1 VNDHHAEY
9 TLQTL
14 LYVSRLAA
22 QDDYQSAS
30 AMGLRPDQIR
40 TIGSMSLQNLQDLSL
55 TVKTRF
61 FSATF
66 SPDNLDAALH
76 ILQHKSAERETI
88 LRMIEA
94 GASFS
99 MMNALFGLSKTDH
112 AGYRKLVG
120 LSKQGRPSKPSEQES
135 VTLWHHWIR
144 HDQLGIRERLL
155 AVHNQTGIEL
165 SALWALIQSW
175 EAAVPETGNQTT

>member
-1 VNDHHAEY
+1 MNDHHAEY

-22 QDDYQSAS
+22 QDDYRSA
-30 AMGLRPDQIR
+30 AALGLRPDQIR
-40 TIGSMSLQNLQDLSL
+40 AIGSMSLQNLQELAL

-61 FSATF
+61 FQTTF
-66 SPDNLDAALH
+66 SPDDLGAALR
-76 ILQHKSAERETI
+76 ILRHKSAERETV
-88 LRMIEA
+88 LQMIDA

-112 AGYRKLVG
+112 AGYRKLMG

-135 VTLWHHWIR
+135 VTLWHHWIS
-144 HDQLGIRERLL
+144 HDHLGIK
-155 AVHNQTGIEL
+155 
-165 SALWALIQSW
+165 
-175 EAAVPETGNQTT
+175 

>member
-1 VNDHHAEY
+1 MNDYHAEY

-14 LYVSRLAA
+14 LYASRLAA
-22 QDDYQSAS
+22 QDDYRSAS
-30 AMGLRPDQIR
+30 ALGLRPDQIR
-40 TIGSMSLQNLQDLSL
+40 TIGSMSLQNLQDLAL

-61 FSATF
+61 FRTSF
-66 SPDNLDAALH
+66 SQADLDAALR
-76 ILQHKSAERETI
+76 ILRHKSAERETI

-99 MMNALFGLSKTDH
+99 MMNVLFGLSKTDH
-112 AGYRKLVG
+112 AGYRKLLG
-120 LSKQGRPSKPSEQES
+120 LSNQGRPSKPSEQES
-135 VTLWHHWIR
+135 VTLWHHWIC

-155 AVHNQTGIEL
+155 AVHNQTGVEL

-175 EAAVPETGNQTT
+175 ETAVPGTGRQST